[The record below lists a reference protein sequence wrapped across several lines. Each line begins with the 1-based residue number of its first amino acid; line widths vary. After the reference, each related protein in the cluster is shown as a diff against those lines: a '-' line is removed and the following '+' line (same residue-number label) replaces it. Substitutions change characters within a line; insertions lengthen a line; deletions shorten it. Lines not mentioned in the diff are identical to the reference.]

1 MTALVAESYMRA
13 YSAAVRL
20 QQLVELEEIIA
31 VRVLESQSPSDAS
44 SLRSAVAQRWNKR
57 FVSMAHQAD
66 FMRRVLGV
74 RALLFSP
81 TEQTNSWLL
90 YASVCARLGRM
101 RSSRRAVAQLIGRN
115 FETAA
120 DVEAA
125 FPDVIDSFKARPFV
139 GAFKYLWRS
148 GKRLEAIT
156 GLDDLV
162 RKITSTSGSRKGSAA
177 AAAAAA
183 ATAAVTL
190 SANAGGIMS
199 SAVSDPSLSKM
210 FLRLASWQRTLSP
223 GNLDEGTLRK
233 VADSCRMAIHFDST
247 YKSWHLWALTNF
259 ETIQYY
265 ERYGSDKVRPFLQPA
280 VEGFFQAIGLA
291 ESATLCFPD
300 VLRVLT
306 LWFRHAAVP
315 EVEESLREGFRKV
328 SLDTWIVVIPQL
340 LARIHSPVTVVR
352 RLVHDLLVQLAE
364 VHPQALVYPVGVASK
379 SLIQAR
385 QQAAL
390 GVLARMRT
398 HSPRLVEQAL
408 MVRDELIGASVVLH
422 ELWYEALEDAAGLFY
437 SNENVSGMLKR
448 LAPLH
453 ASLMQSTMET
463 RHQVSFQQEFGADLQ
478 EAFGLCENYKL
489 SRDMVDLND
498 AWECYARVYYK
509 LKKRIPKLRKLQLE
523 HVSPLLANARD
534 LELAVPGTYAPNVPV
549 IRIQSFQNQLR
560 VYNTKQR
567 PRKLSILGSDGNMY
581 VYILKAHEDLRQ
593 DERVMQFFSLAN
605 SLLSKRI
612 ETKALNIE
620 TYPIIPLSPS
630 SGLIGFVPHS
640 DTIHQ
645 LITDYRLSVNIPLDI
660 EFQLLYEH
668 VEKSWSNYHIL
679 TTMQK
684 VHVFRHICKKT
695 SGQELARVM
704 WIRAGSSERW
714 LDNRAIFTNSFAVM
728 SIVGY
733 ILGLGDRHPN
743 NIVIDR
749 VTGKLIH
756 IDFGDCKKKKKK
768 ERKETKM
775 ERCMKKFIILPY
787 LFFFVKVLKQVLIA
801 KNFLKQ
807 SHFVALAC

>member
-1 MTALVAESYMRA
+1 M
-13 YSAAVRL
+13 
-20 QQLVELEEIIA
+20 
-31 VRVLESQSPSDAS
+31 
-44 SLRSAVAQRWNKR
+44 
-57 FVSMAHQAD
+57 
-66 FMRRVLGV
+66 
-74 RALLFSP
+74 
-81 TEQTNSWLL
+81 
-90 YASVCARLGRM
+90 
-101 RSSRRAVAQLIGRN
+101 
-115 FETAA
+115 
-120 DVEAA
+120 
-125 FPDVIDSFKARPFV
+125 
-139 GAFKYLWRS
+139 
-148 GKRLEAIT
+148 
-156 GLDDLV
+156 
-162 RKITSTSGSRKGSAA
+162 
-177 AAAAAA
+177 
-183 ATAAVTL
+183 
-190 SANAGGIMS
+190 
-199 SAVSDPSLSKM
+199 
-210 FLRLASWQRTLSP
+210 
-223 GNLDEGTLRK
+223 
-233 VADSCRMAIHFDST
+233 
-247 YKSWHLWALTNF
+247 
-259 ETIQYY
+259 
-265 ERYGSDKVRPFLQPA
+265 
-280 VEGFFQAIGLA
+280 
-291 ESATLCFPD
+291 
-300 VLRVLT
+300 
-306 LWFRHAAVP
+306 
-315 EVEESLREGFRKV
+315 
-328 SLDTWIVVIPQL
+328 IPQL

-385 QQAAL
+385 QQVWKNARKPVFFFFFVQEQEKAAL

-422 ELWYEALEDAAGLFY
+422 ELWLLFCVEKRKSDLSFFFVLRYEALEDAAGLFY
-437 SNENVSGMLKR
+437 SNENVPGMLKR

-478 EAFGLCENYKL
+478 EAFGLCENYKI

-549 IRIQSFQNQLR
+549 IRIQSFENQLR

-612 ETKALNIE
+612 ETKALHIE
-620 TYPIIPLSPS
+620 TYPIIPLSPN

-645 LITDYRLSVNIPLDI
+645 LITDYRMSVNIPLDI

-679 TTMQK
+679 TTLQK

-695 SGQELARVM
+695 TGQELARVM

-756 IDFGDCKKKKKK
+756 IDFGDCKKKK
-768 ERKETKM
+768 EDLE
-775 ERCMKKFIILPY
+775 
-787 LFFFVKVLKQVLIA
+787 V
-801 KNFLKQ
+801 FLVTCVY
-807 SHFVALAC
+807 FRF